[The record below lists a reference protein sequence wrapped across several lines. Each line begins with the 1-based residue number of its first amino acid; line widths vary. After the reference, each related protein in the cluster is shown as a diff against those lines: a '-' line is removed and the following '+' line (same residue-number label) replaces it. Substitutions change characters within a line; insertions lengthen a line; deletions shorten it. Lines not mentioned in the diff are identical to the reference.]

1 MKHLW
6 SITRMLAVGLVVLAA
21 SLLTLPAGAHPL
33 GNNTV
38 SRQARLALSEHGVA
52 LRYRMD
58 FAEIPTLAAADEA
71 DFDADG
77 ATSPLEWRRFA
88 QASSRELATKLRLE
102 IDGQAVQ
109 WVSSS
114 AVYRLREGEAGLQ
127 VLQLEVLLEA
137 PLTAAGTHHAHYR
150 DDFRPRDLGWKEVFV
165 AQNNSIRIAGEVS
178 HSDRSNGLTDYP
190 KNGALLQELSADFEF
205 RWLPVSANLTA
216 AAVPAPAPTQPRKA
230 ATLSRAVIHQDNVNP
245 AAGTAIADAANMP
258 SGSLVESTPDALAA
272 KPPRDSNEHAM
283 SSPAAFFALGIHH
296 IATGLDH
303 LAFLLGLLLLAPR
316 MREAIKLVSAF
327 TVAHSITLILAA
339 GRWLAPPGA
348 WVEPAI
354 AFTIAYVGFVAW
366 RRRPA
371 GHGLALAFL
380 FGLVHGF
387 GFAGALAESL
397 GGDAA
402 QGQGWLLKLLCFNLG
417 IEAFQLVIVGGALV
431 LATRLRGLSW
441 HSAAHSAA
449 SLAVL
454 TCGLAWLALRLIE
467 PANVPG

>member
-1 MKHLW
+1 MRHSGSMARK
-6 SITRMLAVGLVVLAA
+6 LAVGLLVLAA

-33 GNNTV
+33 GNNTA
-38 SRQARLALSEHGVA
+38 SRQARLAFSERGVA
-52 LRYRMD
+52 LRYRVD

-71 DFDADG
+71 DVDGDG
-77 ATSPLEWRRFA
+77 ATSAREWSRFA
-88 QASSRELATKLRLE
+88 QALSRELATKLRLE

-109 WVSSS
+109 WVPNN
-114 AVYRLREGEAGLQ
+114 AVYRLREGEAGLN
-127 VLQLEVLLEA
+127 VLLLEVLLEA
-137 PLTAAGTHHAHYR
+137 PLSTAGTHHAHYH
-150 DDFRPRDLGWKEVFV
+150 DDFRPRDLGWKEVLV
-165 AQNNSIRIAGEVS
+165 AQSKSIRIAGEVS
-178 HSDRSNGLTDYP
+178 RSDRSNGLADYP
-190 KNGALLQELSADFEF
+190 KNGALLQESSADFEF
-205 RWLPVSANLTA
+205 RWLPVSANLTP

-230 ATLSRAVIHQDNVNP
+230 ATLSPAEIPQDNVNP
-245 AAGTAIADAANMP
+245 AAGIAIADVASMP
-258 SGSLVESTPDALAA
+258 SGSPIASTSEALAA
-272 KPPRDSNEHAM
+272 KPPRDSNEHAT

-296 IATGLDH
+296 IATGFDH

-316 MREAIKLVSAF
+316 MREAVKLVSAF

-354 AFTIAYVGFVAW
+354 AFTIAYVGFIAW
-366 RRRPA
+366 RRRSA
-371 GHGLALAFL
+371 GHGVALAFL

-387 GFAGALAESL
+387 GFAGALAETL
-397 GGDAA
+397 GDAT

-417 IEAFQLVIVGGALV
+417 IEAFQLVIVAGALA
-431 LATRLRGLSW
+431 LATRLRGSSW
-441 HSAAHSAA
+441 RSAAHSAA